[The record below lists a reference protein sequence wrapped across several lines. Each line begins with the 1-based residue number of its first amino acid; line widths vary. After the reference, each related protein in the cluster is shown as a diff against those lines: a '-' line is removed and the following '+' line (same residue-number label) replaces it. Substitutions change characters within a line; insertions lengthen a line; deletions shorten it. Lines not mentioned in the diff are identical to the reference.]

1 MLLNAYAPAT
11 IEPLHITPSNGPG
24 VFLRRA
30 VGTVAI
36 WAARHRQRASLKL
49 QLDCAHVLNDL
60 GLSRTQAL
68 EEIAKPF
75 WQE

>member
-1 MLLNAYAPAT
+1 MLLKTYPLQA
-11 IEPLHITPSNGPG
+11 IEPLHITPSKSPG
-24 VFLRRA
+24 VFLRQA

-36 WAARHRQRASLKL
+36 WAARHRQRVSLKH
-49 QLDCAHVLNDL
+49 QLDCPHVLSDL
-60 GLSRTQAL
+60 GISRTEVL